1 MWAALRKMMISNRAK
16 ALLLTICVL
25 AGSSWL
31 WGDSSFSSAF
41 SPQLHSNYRA
51 GFLSSNPLYFT
62 EEWQD
67 ESEGISHPFKSIDS
81 IQNALME
88 AFSSDSRHHDLLS
101 YRHPLLKADF
111 NVYAGY
117 EADFPEDGN
126 YDFWYKGWRLNAMA
140 GERVFMRTDWY
151 NGAYHGD
158 LDMAETDELIDG
170 YYKRFNGHIQ
180 LDNINGELAYRSDKL
195 NLALGR
201 GRFQVGNSIS
211 GSIILNDHV
220 NDYAYLLAEAT
231 LGKFRLSMMHGS
243 LIADSVYAYT
253 PNSTVNALNYP
264 DKFIA
269 LHQLSYFPGPSLELF
284 MGESVVYGN
293 RGLDLNYLLPNSFW
307 RATEH
312 NQHDRDNVMIYAG
325 SNYSIGE
332 GTLIYAQF
340 ALDEFSYSK
349 FFTNWWGNKY
359 ALQTG
364 INQAIPTGKISL
376 ELSAVRPYTY
386 AHFMNHTMYSHDGRP
401 LGYPQGSNLLDI
413 SVEANLDILPFC
425 ELDTGFSWR
434 KRGSA
439 GSSWQDN
446 YHEIFAGQ
454 IDDAETTWFAGKQSN
469 EIQLRSSLTIPI
481 LAHNRLLVGHDSLR
495 RDAWAHKLFAAWQF
509 IY

>member
-1 MWAALRKMMISNRAK
+1 
-16 ALLLTICVL
+16 
-25 AGSSWL
+25 
-31 WGDSSFSSAF
+31 
-41 SPQLHSNYRA
+41 
-51 GFLSSNPLYFT
+51 
-62 EEWQD
+62 
-67 ESEGISHPFKSIDS
+67 
-81 IQNALME
+81 
-88 AFSSDSRHHDLLS
+88 
-101 YRHPLLKADF
+101 
-111 NVYAGY
+111 
-117 EADFPEDGN
+117 
-126 YDFWYKGWRLNAMA
+126 
-140 GERVFMRTDWY
+140 
-151 NGAYHGD
+151 
-158 LDMAETDELIDG
+158 
-170 YYKRFNGHIQ
+170 
-180 LDNINGELAYRSDKL
+180 
-195 NLALGR
+195 
-201 GRFQVGNSIS
+201 
-211 GSIILNDHV
+211 
-220 NDYAYLLAEAT
+220 
-231 LGKFRLSMMHGS
+231 MHGS

-269 LHQLSYFPGPSLELF
+269 LHQLSYFPGPYLELF